1 MRLIE
6 SIKAK
11 VGRGN
16 EAFRFGQFGG
26 AYGAN
31 DPWGG
36 LWRMLSGSTFDYRRE
51 AGITWENSIVASGV
65 SWVMRNF
72 PRARLYV
79 ERPTG
84 KVLENGESEYK
95 EIPGHPLTMLFAK
108 PNPYYSRSVL
118 WKGIILSRMVDGNA
132 YIYVNRNKFG
142 MPCELY
148 YVPHYTCS
156 ARWLGQEDSD
166 TGFLYPGQS
175 SNYLNYWE
183 HRVDGRI
190 DKWKPWDV
198 FHWRDGIDPQNA
210 RRGLSPLVSVLR
222 EIAADNCAST
232 MSASL
237 LRNNNVPGLI
247 VSAKETKDG
256 TSSFES
262 MTDVQTEK
270 MREMAKQKWT
280 GDRAGELAVFPV
292 PVDLNRMS
300 WSPKEMDLAPLRT
313 INQELVLAQW
323 GLTKA
328 VIGLGKDPAAGGKAN
343 ATLKSQIAQA
353 YDSCLIPMQDDL
365 AEELTF
371 WGQREFGGI
380 WQDGDRVAFDRSKI
394 SALQDDVNEL
404 HDRVRA
410 DWMADLIL
418 RSDARKILGMAVTPE
433 DEAYY
438 SQVAGQSASGDTIEP
453 LPEKDPEDEVVQPDD
468 EVDDAVKSVKKK
480 STKSEDDDEEDDD
493 DDSKK
498 KGVVFLLGLI
508 AASHLEFAGELS
520 QYGINV
526 EGNLQAGPVSAS
538 SSFNPAT
545 FAKQMQERLLPIHT
559 QAATL
564 GRLRAMGVTATRK
577 LLDNPTSADI
587 LAGQINTESQVKY
600 LQKLGEQIEA
610 GEVSEPQIAVRIK
623 AFGQRAVGT
632 ANDAWK
638 DSLPDDALLTWN
650 DTGDEAECGDCSD
663 LADGSPYTSES
674 IPTMPGMGDTECSV
688 NCRCFV
694 TTEDGDSSFYH
705 PDDEMP

>member
-6 SIKAK
+6 SIKSR

-51 AGITWENSIVASGV
+51 AGITWENSIVASGL
-65 SWVMRNF
+65 SWAMRNF

-95 EIPGHPLTMLFAK
+95 EIPGHPLEMLFAK

-156 ARWLGQEDSD
+156 ARWLGQEGSD

-256 TSSFES
+256 NSSFEG

-353 YDSCLIPMQDDL
+353 YDSCLIPMQDDF

-371 WGQREFGGI
+371 WGQREFEGI

-418 RSDARKILGMAVTPE
+418 RSDARKILGMAVTSE

-453 LPEKDPEDEVVQPDD
+453 LPEKDPEDELVQPDD
-468 EVDDAVKSVKKK
+468 EVDDATKGVKKK
-480 STKSEDDDEEDDD
+480 SIKAEDSDDSEDED
-493 DDSKK
+493 KK
-498 KGVVFLLGLI
+498 KRKVGVLFLLGL
-508 AASHLEFAGELS
+508 LS
-520 QYGINV
+520 QAEEVFEDHSLGLTNDATGFI
-526 EGNLQAGPVSAS
+526 SAPS
-538 SSFNPAT
+538 RFNPDAY
-545 FAKQMQERLLPIHT
+545 AKKVKDGLEPLHIQS
-559 QAATL
+559 ATL
-564 GRLRAMGVTATRK
+564 GRLRANKIEATK
-577 LLDNPTSADI
+577 ELLDNPTKEDI
-587 LAGQINTESQVKY
+587 LAGQINAESQHEY
-600 LQKLGEQIEA
+600 LEKLANQIDDGTISEA
-610 GEVSEPQIAVRIK
+610 QLAVRVK
-623 AFGQRAVGT
+623 AYAQRIVGT
-632 ANDAWK
+632 ANEAWK
-638 DSLPDDALLTWN
+638 DNLPAETLLTWV
-650 DTGDEAECGDCSD
+650 DTGDERECEDCPV
-663 LADGSPYTSES
+663 LADGSPYTIENAPPS
-674 IPTMPGMGDTECSV
+674 PGMAATACFTEC
-688 NCRCFV
+688 RCYWE
-694 TTEDGDSSFYH
+694 TQDGDSSFYH